1 MLKLI
6 MKKICLFIYFII
18 LIEVILKFLNYF
30 NNKILI
36 VSTFYI
42 NYQDGFIRR
51 GLFGSILHFF
61 SKYTFI
67 NPFKFQIIFFLIVIV
82 VLFYLIIRG
91 FYKHK
96 IEFYI
101 LFGSFM
107 LLNVIAFNMFFF
119 IDIFFIVFFVLQ
131 MYVINKIDNINTKL
145 IVINLMSIFMILNH
159 EAYFI
164 FTFFPILYLLNVN
177 SFSVENVRKIVLLS
191 PSFIVF
197 LLMVLYFNGRG
208 VDTNV
213 IIDSWKGFGGEYLD
227 QISKL
232 YWTFNSTDEV
242 VIWKIS
248 IFKNNPIYLVGFFIN
263 LVLIFLCMLIY
274 LNNNFKSNSKY
285 IFTFLLFQY
294 FAIILI
300 SLIAIDY
307 VRWFW
312 LANIIT
318 IFTLLNVNSNM
329 GFLKQIN
336 INISNRICYINR
348 FIILF
353 IGLPLGGSWSPI
365 QFIYTMPIKH
375 FFDFG
380 NRVLSLF
387 A

>member
-1 MLKLI
+1 
-6 MKKICLFIYFII
+6 MKKIYLFIYFII

-197 LLMVLYFNGRG
+197 LLMGLYFNGRG
-208 VDTNV
+208 VDTLL
-213 IIDSWKGFGGEYLD
+213 I
-227 QISKL
+227 
-232 YWTFNSTDEV
+232 
-242 VIWKIS
+242 
-248 IFKNNPIYLVGFFIN
+248 VGR
-263 LVLIFLCMLIY
+263 V
-274 LNNNFKSNSKY
+274 SEE
-285 IFTFLLFQY
+285 
-294 FAIILI
+294 
-300 SLIAIDY
+300 
-307 VRWFW
+307 
-312 LANIIT
+312 NI
-318 IFTLLNVNSNM
+318 
-329 GFLKQIN
+329 
-336 INISNRICYINR
+336 
-348 FIILF
+348 
-353 IGLPLGGSWSPI
+353 
-365 QFIYTMPIKH
+365 
-375 FFDFG
+375 
-380 NRVLSLF
+380 
-387 A
+387 